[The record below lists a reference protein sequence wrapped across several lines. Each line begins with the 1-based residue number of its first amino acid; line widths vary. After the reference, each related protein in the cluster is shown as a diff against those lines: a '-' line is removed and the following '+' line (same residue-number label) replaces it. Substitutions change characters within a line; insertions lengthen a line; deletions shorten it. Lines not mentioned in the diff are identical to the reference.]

1 MNLVCTYICVPVQFV
16 GLTAVLFCPALVLL
30 GRFVQQEIKF
40 VWPFVKLNIYFI
52 HICKFL
58 IVDSEKALNPIYLRN
73 NDNVHFFNSY
83 KLCTCI

>member
-1 MNLVCTYICVPVQFV
+1 MLSKKKLHHVDLVCTYICVPVQFV

-52 HICKFL
+52 HITVLVLYTF
-58 IVDSEKALNPIYLRN
+58 AN
-73 NDNVHFFNSY
+73 F
-83 KLCTCI
+83 